1 MKKFE
6 IPELEIDR
14 FVLPDILTASPIG
27 EGRVDLGSGEVTVPG
42 TGEAGI
48 DEGYGPPVWNTDN
61 GLQ

>member
-14 FVLPDILTASPIG
+14 FVLQDILTVSVG

-42 TGEAGI
+42 TGEAGS
-48 DEGYGPPVWNTDN
+48 DEGYGPPSWN
-61 GLQ
+61 GMQ